1 MEQILYNYIKLD
13 LDTSENLLIATIKRA
28 SRVAQIIKLQEEL
41 KDQTE
46 YDRNMQ
52 LKELQDKILKD

>member
-28 SRVAQIIKLQEEL
+28 SRVAQIIKLQDEL
-41 KDQTE
+41 MD
-46 YDRNMQ
+46 
-52 LKELQDKILKD
+52 